1 MEANVARI
9 MSSEELEIARLKA
22 KTNKLIDVNEQLV
35 KEKKQLQET
44 IRRLQKCSKEDSDIT
59 EEDQLTFIYI
69 KRIFH
74 FIDELKRSA
83 LWLDYKNNTAN
94 TKEYYRVDKRD
105 FENILAAYTDDKV
118 TARNFIRYMV
128 CLGIMKSNDKE
139 IFSVIVNGK
148 SRRVYM
154 IRKTAVDLPG
164 VEKYER

>member
-94 TKEYYRVDKRD
+94 TKEYYRVEKSD
-105 FENILAAYTDDKV
+105 FETILAT
-118 TARNFIRYMV
+118 
-128 CLGIMKSNDKE
+128 
-139 IFSVIVNGK
+139 
-148 SRRVYM
+148 
-154 IRKTAVDLPG
+154 
-164 VEKYER
+164 